1 MTTVPNSVLYAAI
14 ARERTSRFRAG
25 ATVTA
30 SHGHPSRRLRVR
42 VGRMLI
48 SVGTVVSGDC
58 IELHPRRSTRQP
70 HAA

>member
-1 MTTVPNSVLYAAI
+1 MTLVPNPVLYEAV
-14 ARERTSRFRAG
+14 ARERASRFRARM
-25 ATVTA
+25 TA
-30 SHGHPSRRLRVR
+30 SHGRPSRQMRVR

-48 SVGTVVSGDC
+48 SVGTVISGDC